1 MAKARG
7 KGGRFT
13 SPSSADAVI
22 TVTTVLDG
30 ADQVAM
36 GFDEMSDSARE
47 YQHTLADGNK
57 ENISFAQGNHVV
69 AESLEDMKKKQKQS
83 TGDQRDAII
92 VAQGM
97 TSALNQM
104 TGGIYKT
111 IGGLE
116 ASGRIGPKT
125 AAAWQKNARAIETLT
140 GPLEVAL
147 AFYTGYIALAP
158 VVTSVTTYLTT
169 AKTAETAAVTANTA
183 AWYLNPVFIAGAA
196 IVASLALL
204 IWSISKLTDG
214 FTNLTRVVNAATD
227 AIRFFQEASHN
238 VQKTVG
244 ETVDNFVDVITLEP
258 LREGK
263 FGI

>member
-1 MAKARG
+1 MVKARG
-7 KGGRFT
+7 KGGKFT

-57 ENISFAQGNHVV
+57 QNISFADGNHVV
-69 AESLEDMKKKQKQS
+69 AESLEDVNKKQKK
-83 TGDQRDAII
+83 TTEEQRDAII

-116 ASGRIGPKT
+116 AWGKIGPKT
-125 AAAWQKNARAIETLT
+125 AADWQKNARIFEAAT
-140 GPLEVAL
+140 GPLEVGLAL
-147 AFYTGYIALAP
+147 YTGWIAIGPLI
-158 VVTSVTTYLTT
+158 TSAITAITV

-183 AWYLNPVFIAGAA
+183 AWYMNPIFIMAVSIAALVVGVAILVDHFNLLTKAIDGAG
-196 IVASLALL
+196 
-204 IWSISKLTDG
+204 
-214 FTNLTRVVNAATD
+214 N
-227 AIRFFQEASHN
+227 AIRRFQEASHEM
-238 VQKTVG
+238 QKTIG
-244 ETVDNFVDVITLEP
+244 ETADNIVDVLTLEP
-258 LREGK
+258 LKEGLV
-263 FGI
+263 GV

>member
-1 MAKARG
+1 M
-7 KGGRFT
+7 GGPGSGIR
-13 SPSSADAVI
+13 SGDAVI

-69 AESLEDMKKKQKQS
+69 AESLDDVNKKQKQ
-83 TGDQRDAII
+83 TTEEQRDLII
-92 VAQGM
+92 VTQGM

-116 ASGRIGPKT
+116 AAGRIGPKT

-158 VVTSVTTYLTT
+158 AVTSVTTYLTT
-169 AKTAETAAVTANTA
+169 AKTAETTAVTANTI
-183 AWYLNPVFIAGAA
+183 AWYANPVFWAGAL
-196 IVASLALL
+196 IVASVLL
-204 IWSISKLTDG
+204 LVWAIYKLTDG
-214 FTNLTRVVNAATD
+214 FTSLTRITDAATD
-227 AIRFFQEASHN
+227 AIHRFQEASHEI
-238 VQKTVG
+238 QKTIG
-244 ETVDNFVDVITLEP
+244 ETADNIVDALTLEP
-258 LREGK
+258 LKEGMV
-263 FGI
+263 GI